1 MSNMSLRTK
10 GLILIVLISFIPLLL
25 AGAGNY
31 STAKNAMMRSEMEKI
46 SSRLSSQASNIAAW
60 MDIRRAEVL
69 VMSRTS
75 AVRYGTNAERLDYFQ
90 RELVRSGFAYHAIG
104 FIDQDGMAYRSD
116 GASRDMKREP
126 FFEPAI
132 DGAITITD
140 PYKPGFS
147 VVEQTFIAVPVYGV
161 GTRIEGVI
169 YASIPFTAF
178 NRFFDF
184 ADESA
189 PVRFYNDEGEIIY
202 GSSPDVARMSTL
214 RSDSALG
221 EVAHEILSHNEGTVN
236 ISVGGEDY
244 AVFYAKVT
252 GTPWR
257 IALQEPYSN
266 MKEMLTPIFWR
277 IVSTIAVAEVFIAL
291 FFYLYFNRI
300 IKRLE
305 RILSVTEQAAE
316 GEFGSKHLDTS
327 QFDEI
332 GKLAHS
338 VNGMMEHLQ
347 DMFDRLSAIINQN
360 QYGFIVLDNE
370 YKVAY
375 LNKTAEEMLG
385 YTTQE
390 LAGHATPL
398 LFMDGEEIA
407 AEAERLSE
415 ILGRRVQP
423 GLEVFRELREE
434 KFSYEREW
442 TFIHKDGHR
451 IPILHSSNGLRDRN
465 GKFSGVVGMVR
476 DITDRKQ
483 VEKARNRLLDIVESA
498 KDLIASIDVK
508 GKLIYMN
515 RAGKEMLGLLGE
527 ENDASSVKDHVD
539 PHMYDQILQGAELAR
554 EYGYWESNT
563 QLVKNN
569 GDRLFVSMVVV
580 THVDASTGEY
590 FFSCIARDVSEQKLV
605 QEELVR
611 ATLEAEEAN
620 QAKSRFLALM
630 SHEIRTPLN
639 GIIGLTQLLRKT
651 ELSVV
656 QKDYLDKMSMSS
668 ETLHRMINDV
678 LDFSKIE
685 ADKVEMEWL
694 PFRLEEV
701 LHRLANGL
709 SVFLGGK
716 EQFEFMIKTPDVFPW
731 ALIGDSLRLEQVL
744 LNLCVNAIKFTEK
757 GLVKLELDI
766 VEQTAESVKLRFL
779 IADTGIGMSGNV
791 MDKLFKPFTQADSST
806 TRKYGGTGLGLVIS
820 KSLVDMMGGELH
832 VSSKEG
838 VGSRFAFTLSFKLGP
853 YRLESEQETAAPV
866 PEGTVWIVE
875 DDPKMQ
881 DHWTYLFESL
891 GWSAISYNSWQSAL
905 TRLRRAGEG
914 VLPDLLLMDMEMPDM
929 YGIETWHSFRLEA
942 AEAGVPIIALTT
954 TYGRDELQQLREEE
968 RPVAILTKPVTRAAI
983 VRSLNE
989 ALRSSF
995 SVRQQQ
1001 SEREE
1006 PVKLSY
1012 AGPMKAYRVLLA
1024 EDNKINQL
1032 VAIELLK
1039 EGGYEV
1045 GLAETGED
1053 VLRMLEASSWDI
1065 IMMDIHMPVMDGT
1078 EAVRI
1083 IRSQERYKHIPII
1096 AVTANAVKK
1105 DHDRYIRLGMN
1116 AIITK
1121 PLSGE
1126 RLRGVMNYWLEKSV
1140 LLPKSPNPV
1149 GDIFPGHAE
1158 LNRDESRTGGAA
1170 LAPIGG
1176 MDVDS
1181 ALERVNGKHQILFHM
1196 IEQFRLDYDSFMDQL
1211 RMMLKQSETKTALR
1225 MLHTLKGAAGY
1236 LSARELGDAAHE
1248 ASEAIKR
1255 EDKPKELALVLAH
1268 LEKELVQLLAGL
1280 NEAAN
1285 HFDN

>member
-1 MSNMSLRTK
+1 MSKMSLRTK
-10 GLILIVLISFIPLLL
+10 GLILIVLISFIPLLI
-25 AGAGNY
+25 AGWGNY

-46 SSRLSSQASNIAAW
+46 SSKLSSQASNIAAW

-75 AVRYGTNAERLDYFQ
+75 AVRYGTNAERLNYFQ
-90 RELVRSGFAYHAIG
+90 RELVRSGFTYHAIG
-104 FIDQDGMAYRSD
+104 FIGQDGIAYRSD
-116 GASRDMKREP
+116 GAPRNMKSEP

-132 DGAITITD
+132 KGAITITD

-161 GTRIEGVI
+161 GTQIEGII

-184 ADESA
+184 ADENA

-202 GSSPDVARMSTL
+202 GSEPVVRKTSL
-214 RSDSALG
+214 RSDSTLS
-221 EVAHEILSHNEGTVN
+221 EVAHEILSHNEGRVD
-236 ISVGGEDY
+236 IVADSESY
-244 AVFYAKVT
+244 AVFYAKVA

-257 IALQEPYSN
+257 IALQEPYSH
-266 MKEMLTPIFWR
+266 MKEMMRPIFWSM
-277 IVSTIAVAEVFIAL
+277 ISTIAIAEFVIAL
-291 FFYLYFNRI
+291 SFYLYFNQI
-300 IKRLE
+300 IRRLE
-305 RILSVTEQAAE
+305 RILSVTKQAAA
-316 GEFGSKHLDTS
+316 GEFQAEHLDTS
-327 QFDEI
+327 QYDEI

-347 DMFDRLSAIINQN
+347 EMFDRLNAIINQN

-375 LNKTAEEMLG
+375 LNKTAEELLG

-398 LFMDGEEIA
+398 LFMDNDEIA

-415 ILGRRVQP
+415 ELGRHVQP
-423 GLEVFRELREE
+423 GLEVFRVLRDD

-442 TFIHKDGHR
+442 TFIHKDGRR

-465 GKFSGVVGMVR
+465 GKFSGVVGMLR
-476 DITDRKQ
+476 DISDRKQ

-498 KDLIASIDVK
+498 KDLIASVDMK
-508 GKLIYMN
+508 GELIYMN
-515 RAGKEMLGLLGE
+515 RAGKEMLGLPSE
-527 ENDASSVKDHVD
+527 EQDASTVKDHVD
-539 PHMYDQILQGAELAR
+539 PRMYEQILQGAELAR

-563 QLVKNN
+563 QLRKSN
-569 GDRLFVSMVVV
+569 GDPLFVSMVVV
-580 THVDASTGEY
+580 THVDATNGEL
-590 FFSCIARDVSEQKLV
+590 FFSCIARDISEQKLV

-651 ELSVV
+651 DLSIV

-668 ETLHRMINDV
+668 ETLYRMISDV

-685 ADKVEMEWL
+685 ADKIEMERL
-694 PFRLEEV
+694 PFQLEEL

-716 EQFEFMIKTPDVFPW
+716 EQFEFMIKTPDKLPHT
-731 ALIGDSLRLEQVL
+731 LLGDSLRLEQVL
-744 LNLCVNAIKFTEK
+744 LNLCVNAIKFTDR

-766 VEQTAESVKLRFL
+766 IEQQADTVKLRFL
-779 IADTGIGMSGNV
+779 IADTGIGMSKSV

-820 KSLVDMMGGELH
+820 KSLVEMMGGELH

-838 VGSRFAFTLSFKLGP
+838 VGSRFAFALTFQTNP
-853 YRLESEQETAAPV
+853 YRHDMEEEASVPM

-875 DDPKMQ
+875 DDSKMR
-881 DHWTYLFESL
+881 DHWSYLFESL
-891 GWSAISYNSWQSAL
+891 GWSAISYSSWQNARE
-905 TRLRRAGEG
+905 RLRRVGEG
-914 VLPDLLLMDMEMPDM
+914 VLPDLLMMDMEMPDM
-929 YGIETWHSFRLEA
+929 YGIETWRSFRSEA
-942 AEAGVPIIALTT
+942 EGAGVPIIALTT
-954 TYGRDELQQLREEE
+954 TYGRDELQQLQEEE
-968 RPVAILTKPVTRAAI
+968 RPVAILTKPVTRDAV
-983 VRSLNE
+983 VRSLHE
-989 ALRSSF
+989 ALRNQLA
-995 SVRQQQ
+995 VRQYVL
-1001 SEREE
+1001 REE
-1006 PVKLSY
+1006 PADPPYVQNR
-1012 AGPMKAYRVLLA
+1012 PDMKRVLLA

-1032 VAIELLK
+1032 VAVELLK
-1039 EGGYEV
+1039 ENGYEV
-1045 GLAETGED
+1045 GLAETGEE
-1053 VLRMLEASSWDI
+1053 VLRMLEDGAWDI

-1116 AIITK
+1116 DVMTK
-1121 PLSGE
+1121 PLSGD
-1126 RLRGVMNYWLEKSV
+1126 RLQEILKYWLEKSSGAS
-1140 LLPKSPNPV
+1140 KSQAAV
-1149 GDIFPGHAE
+1149 GDGIGSYPGA
-1158 LNRDESRTGGAA
+1158 NRSSIGDAGIAM
-1170 LAPIGG
+1170 APIAG
-1176 MDVDS
+1176 MDVES
-1181 ALERVNGKHQILFHM
+1181 ALERVNGKRQILFHM

-1236 LSARELGDAAHE
+1236 LSARELGEAAHE
-1248 ASEAIKR
+1248 TSEAIKR
-1255 EDKPKELALVLAH
+1255 GEQSKELAFVLAH

-1280 NEAAN
+1280 NDAVN
-1285 HFDN
+1285 SFDN

>member
-25 AGAGNY
+25 AGWGNY
-31 STAKNAMMRSEMEKI
+31 STAKDAMMRSEMEKI
-46 SSRLSSQASNIAAW
+46 SSKLSSQASNISAW

-75 AVRYGTNAERLDYFQ
+75 ALRYGTNAERLNYFQ
-90 RELVRSGFAYHAIG
+90 RELVRSGFTYHAIG
-104 FIDQDGMAYRSD
+104 FIGQDGIAYRSD
-116 GASRDMKREP
+116 GASRDMKGEP

-132 DGAITITD
+132 NGAITITD
-140 PYKPGFS
+140 PYKPVFS

-161 GTRIEGVI
+161 GTQIEGVI

-184 ADESA
+184 ADENA

-202 GSSPDVARMSTL
+202 GSAPGVARMSSL
-214 RSDSALG
+214 RSDSTLS
-221 EVAHEILSHNEGTVN
+221 EVAHEILSHNEGKVN
-236 ISVGGEDY
+236 IQVDGEAY
-244 AVFYAKVT
+244 VVFYAKVA

-257 IALQEPYSN
+257 IALQERYSH

-291 FFYLYFNRI
+291 SFYLYFNQI

-305 RILSVTEQAAE
+305 RILSVTKQAAA
-316 GEFGSKHLDTS
+316 GEFQAEHLDTS
-327 QFDEI
+327 QYDEI

-347 DMFDRLSAIINQN
+347 EMFDRLNAIINQN

-398 LFMDGEEIA
+398 LFMDNEEIA
-407 AEAERLSE
+407 VEAERLTE
-415 ILGRRVQP
+415 QLGRHIQP
-423 GLEVFRELREE
+423 GLEVFRELRDDR
-434 KFSYEREW
+434 FSYEREW

-465 GKFSGVVGMVR
+465 GKFSGVVGMLR
-476 DITDRKQ
+476 DISDRKQ

-498 KDLIASIDVK
+498 KDLIASVDMN
-508 GKLIYMN
+508 GELIYMN
-515 RAGKEMLGLLGE
+515 RAGKEMLGLPGE
-527 ENDASSVKDHVD
+527 EKDASTVKDHID
-539 PHMYDQILQGAELAR
+539 PRMYEQILQGAELAR

-563 QLVKNN
+563 QLQKSN
-569 GDRLFVSMVVV
+569 GEPLFVSMVVV
-580 THVDASTGEY
+580 THVDASTGEP
-590 FFSCIARDVSEQKLV
+590 FFSCIARDISEQKLV

-651 ELSVV
+651 ELSIV

-668 ETLHRMINDV
+668 ETLHRMISDV

-685 ADKVEMEWL
+685 ADKIEMERL
-694 PFRLEEV
+694 PFQPEEL

-716 EQFEFMIKTPDVFPW
+716 EQFEFMIKTPDELPQT
-731 ALIGDSLRLEQVL
+731 LIGDSLRLEQVL

-766 VEQTAESVKLRFL
+766 VEQHADAVKLRFL
-779 IADTGIGMSGNV
+779 IADSGIGMSKSV

-820 KSLVDMMGGELH
+820 KSLVEMMGGELH

-838 VGSRFAFTLSFKLGP
+838 VGSRFAFALSFQVNP
-853 YRLESEQETAAPV
+853 YRHELDVAAAAPV

-875 DDPKMQ
+875 DDSKMR

-891 GWSAISYNSWQSAL
+891 GWSAISYNSWQN
-905 TRLRRAGEG
+905 TRERLRRVGEG

-929 YGIETWHSFRLEA
+929 YGIETWRLFRSEA
-942 AEAGVPIIALTT
+942 EAAGVPIIALTT
-954 TYGRDELQQLREEE
+954 TYGRDELQQLKEEE
-968 RPVAILTKPVTRAAI
+968 RPVAILTKPVTRGAI

-989 ALRSSF
+989 ALRSRLA
-995 SVRQQQ
+995 VRQYTM
-1001 SEREE
+1001 REE
-1006 PVKLSY
+1006 HADRPY
-1012 AGPMKAYRVLLA
+1012 AHSQSNAQRVLLA

-1039 EGGYEV
+1039 ENGYEV
-1045 GLAETGED
+1045 GLAETGEE
-1053 VLRMLEASSWDI
+1053 VLRLLEAGSWDI

-1116 AIITK
+1116 DVMTK
-1121 PLSGE
+1121 PLSGD
-1126 RLRGVMNYWLEKSV
+1126 RLREIMKYWLEKAAS
-1140 LLPKSPNPV
+1140 LPKAQYVLGDGSSSYAGINRGSSP
-1149 GDIFPGHAE
+1149 GSH
-1158 LNRDESRTGGAA
+1158 A
-1170 LAPIGG
+1170 LAPIAG

-1181 ALERVNGKHQILFHM
+1181 ALERVNGKQQILFHM

-1211 RMMLKQSETKTALR
+1211 RMMLKQSETQTALR

-1255 EDKPKELALVLAH
+1255 GEQPKELALVLAH

-1280 NEAAN
+1280 HEAVN
-1285 HFDN
+1285 RFDN